1 MGVMKFRLPS
11 SDPAQRVSDY
21 RKAYVT
27 GLDRTP
33 GRVGVELR
41 NGMMTC
47 IRETTESGRIFVPW
61 PVEGHGT
68 PIVGTATLSE
78 RPTPYVLAVE
88 LARGKLNDLRNQL
101 ADWTQ
106 MGLRSTPELE
116 RALDEAQRAFIR
128 SATSTDQP
136 EASLAS
142 ARDAIRLASDA
153 GDLLMEAYTA
163 QVFQSRLS
171 TTSRLPT
178 YLGCFLEGDPQG
190 VPTSLDWTRTFNA
203 GQPGVSWRQVA
214 PSEGQYRWDLM
225 DAQVAWCRRNRLA
238 IEAGPLIEFR
248 KGALPDWLWLWEGD
262 AETIGGLIADYVRQ
276 AVSRY
281 KGRIPLWHVVHRA
294 AGGEMLGLTEEDQVR
309 IAARAV
315 QVAHQADPS
324 AQVTI
329 GVDRPWAEWMGSS
342 HFQLGPLHLCDYLLR
357 ADLGISGIA
366 IEIALGYSAPGSHI
380 RDLFEF
386 SKLLDLYSLLNV
398 PLHLWIVMP
407 SGHGPDAEAEP
418 GIRVE
423 AAQWPSPPDE
433 ALQANWGARWIALAI
448 AKPFVRTV
456 TWLQASDA
464 MPHTYPHGG
473 LIRADQAA
481 KPLVPW
487 LQSVRAE
494 TLA

>member
-11 SDPAQRVSDY
+11 NEPAQRASDY
-21 RKAYVT
+21 RRAYIT

-41 NGMMTC
+41 NGMMNC
-47 IRETTESGRIFVPW
+47 ARESTESGRLFVPW
-61 PVEGHGT
+61 PVQGHGT
-68 PIVGTATLSE
+68 PIVGTATLSD
-78 RPTPYVLAVE
+78 RVAPYVLAVE
-88 LARGKLNDLRNQL
+88 LARGKLNDIRNQL
-101 ADWTQ
+101 ADWVQ

-116 RALDEAQRAFIR
+116 KTLDQARRAFVR
-128 SATSTDQP
+128 AATSADRPDESQ
-136 EASLAS
+136 AA
-142 ARDAIRLASDA
+142 AREAIRLATNA
-153 GDLLMEAYTA
+153 GDLLIEAYTA

-171 TTSRLPT
+171 STSRLPT
-178 YLGCFLEGDPQG
+178 RLACSLAGDPQAL
-190 VPTSLDWTRTFNA
+190 PPALDWTKTFNA
-203 GQPGVSWRQVA
+203 AQAGVSWREAA
-214 PSEGQYRWDLM
+214 PSEGQYRWERLDT
-225 DAQVAWCRRNRLA
+225 QVAWCQKHRLA
-238 IEAGPLIEFR
+238 MEAGPLIEFR

-262 AETIGGLIADYVRQ
+262 SETIGGLIADYVRQ
-276 AVSRY
+276 AVARY
-281 KGRIPLWHVVHRA
+281 KGRVPVWHVVHRA
-294 AGGEMLGLTEEDQVR
+294 GGGEILGLSEEDQVR

-329 GVDRPWAEWMGSS
+329 GVDRPWGEWMGNS

-366 IEIALGYSAPGSHI
+366 LEIAIGYSSPGSHM

-407 SGHGPDAEAEP
+407 GASGPDPNAEP
-418 GIRVE
+418 GVRLE
-423 AAQWPSPPDE
+423 AAQWPGPPDE
-433 ALQANWGARWIALAI
+433 HLQANWGARWMALAI

-464 MPHTYPHGG
+464 APHTYPNGG
-473 LIRADQAA
+473 LIAPTGAA
-481 KPLVPW
+481 RPLVRW
-487 LQSVRAE
+487 LRSVRSE

>member
-106 MGLRSTPELE
+106 MGLRSTVALE
-116 RALDEAQRAFIR
+116 RALDAAQRAFIR
-128 SATSTDQP
+128 AATSPDQP
-136 EASLAS
+136 EASVAS

-178 YLGCFLEGDPQG
+178 NLACVVDGDPQG
-190 VPTSLDWTRTFNA
+190 VPTALDWTRTFNA
-203 GQPGVSWRQVA
+203 AQAGVSWRQVA
-214 PSEGQYRWDLM
+214 PSEGQYRWDML

-238 IEAGPLIEFR
+238 IEVGPLIEFR

-262 AETIGGLIADYVRQ
+262 AETIGGLMADYVRQ
-276 AVSRY
+276 AVTRY
-281 KGRIPLWHVVHRA
+281 KGKVPLWHVVHRA
-294 AGGEMLGLTEEDQVR
+294 ASGEMLGLTEEDQVR

-366 IEIALGYSAPGSHI
+366 IEIAPGYSAPGSHI

-407 SGHGPDAEAEP
+407 SGDGPDPDAEP

-423 AAQWPSPPDE
+423 SAQWPGPPDE
-433 ALQANWGARWIALAI
+433 AIQANWGARWIALAI
-448 AKPFVRTV
+448 AKPFIRTV